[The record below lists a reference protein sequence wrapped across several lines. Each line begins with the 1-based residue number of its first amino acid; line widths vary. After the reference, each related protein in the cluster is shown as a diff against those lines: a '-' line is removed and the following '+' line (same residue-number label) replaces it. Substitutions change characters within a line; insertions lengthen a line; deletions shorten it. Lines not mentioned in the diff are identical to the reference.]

1 LIDESAAITADFYL
15 LIIGPRF
22 RTDIIAANMNPEFL
36 IFGQLTREYLL
47 PPTGSPRL
55 DVPGGSLL
63 YAAAG
68 LRIWESSIGLVGRV
82 GDDYP
87 REWLNECIARGFD
100 TSGIKILPRSLD
112 VRDFIS
118 YTESFE
124 VSRINPV
131 TQFSRRQLTFP
142 KALLGYQPLDERK
155 VDEGSHLLINDIP
168 DLYLTARA
176 ALICAMN
183 LVTQTQ
189 LIAGMKRGD
198 VHTFVLEPAST
209 SMAPTARRELP
220 ALLNGVTVIITS
232 QDELKNLFWGETHD
246 LWKMAESVS
255 MYGCEYVIVKC
266 GERGQLLFDASTKRK
281 REIPAY
287 PARITDPIGVGDA
300 FNGGFLS
307 GYCKSYDPLEGV
319 LYGNVSASL
328 KLEGSGAYY
337 PLDVMPG
344 LAEAR
349 LNALRN
355 MVREV

>member
-1 LIDESAAITADFYL
+1 
-15 LIIGPRF
+15 
-22 RTDIIAANMNPEFL
+22 MNPEFL

-47 PPTGSPRL
+47 PPTDNPRL
-55 DVPGGSLL
+55 DVAGGSLL

-68 LRIWESSIGLVGRV
+68 LRIWESSIGLVARV
-82 GDDYP
+82 GEDYP
-87 REWLNECIARGFD
+87 REWLNECMARGFD
-100 TSGIKILPRSLD
+100 TSGIKVLSHGLD

-118 YTESFE
+118 YNESLE

-131 TQFSRRQLTFP
+131 TQFSRRQMTFP
-142 KALLGYQPLDERK
+142 KSLLGYQPIDERK
-155 VDEGSHLLINDIP
+155 MEEGGQLLITDIP
-168 DLYLTARA
+168 EHYLAARS
-176 ALICAMN
+176 ALLCPMS

-198 VHTFVLEPAST
+198 VHTFVLEPAAS
-209 SMAPTARRELP
+209 SMTPTARRELP
-220 ALLNGVTVIITS
+220 ALLNGVTAFLTS
-232 QDELKNLFWGETHD
+232 QEELKNLFWGETHD

-266 GERGQLLFDASTKRK
+266 GARGQLLYDVSTKHK
-281 REIPAY
+281 WEIPAY
-287 PARITDPIGVGDA
+287 PSRIADPIGAGDA